1 MLDIIP
7 ILLQSSSANTT
18 AVTSIINATISNPQ
32 NLASGLYIYIIET
45 ITVVLS
51 LLMVIAISLQVARG
65 YFLRILR
72 KFTLRL
78 TADLW
83 WMVFIIL
90 RDLMVL
96 LTVLLGLVVFMPAID
111 LAYPVAAPFE
121 PLGVVL
127 YAFALVLILTKDTD
141 ESAKYDT
148 MITKLLGAGTGLYLL
163 GVITVTETPLSLA
176 VLPSTVSKS
185 SGNIWGFF
193 YNTFSSTSNPAL
205 YMYSF
210 YVSFALLA
218 IAGILALKWSLRQK
232 DRKPVT
238 TPKPTLNPAPSPSPA
253 PAASSPSPAALQQQP
268 SKPSD
273 AQGAD
278 TSKKI

>member
-1 MLDIIP
+1 MFDITP
-7 ILLQSSSANTT
+7 ILLQASSVNAT
-18 AVTSIINATISNPQ
+18 AVTRILNSTVSNPQ

-51 LLMVIAISLQVARG
+51 LLMVIAVSLQVARG

-83 WMVFIIL
+83 WLVFIIL

-111 LAYPVAAPFE
+111 MAYPVAVPFE

-141 ESAKYDT
+141 ENAKYDT
-148 MITKLLGAGTGLYLL
+148 MVTKLLGAGTGLYLI
-163 GVITVTETPLSLA
+163 GVIAVTETPLSLA
-176 VLPSTVSKS
+176 VAPSTVSS
-185 SGNIWGFF
+185 SNGNIWGFF
-193 YNTFSSTSNPAL
+193 YNTFSSLSNHAL

-210 YVSFALLA
+210 YISFALLA
-218 IAGILALKWSLRQK
+218 IAGLLALKWSLGQK
-232 DRKPVT
+232 EGKPATVPKPVV
-238 TPKPTLNPAPSPSPA
+238 NPAPA
-253 PAASSPSPAALQQQP
+253 PAAASPALQPQP
-268 SKPSD
+268 TKPTDVQS
-273 AQGAD
+273 ASAP
-278 TSKKI
+278 KKI

>member
-1 MLDIIP
+1 MLDLIP
-7 ILLQSSSANTT
+7 ILLQSSSVNTT
-18 AVTSIINATISNPQ
+18 VVKIINSTVSNPQ

-96 LTVLLGLVVFMPAID
+96 LTVLLGLVVFMPAVD
-111 LAYPVAAPFE
+111 LVYPVAVPFE
-121 PLGVVL
+121 PLGIVL

-176 VLPSTVSKS
+176 VLPSTVSTS
-185 SGNIWGFF
+185 NGNIWGFF
-193 YNTFSSTSNPAL
+193 YNTFSSTSNHAM
-205 YMYSF
+205 YIYSF
-210 YVSFALLA
+210 YISFALLA
-218 IAGILALKWSLRQK
+218 IAGILALKWSIGQK
-232 DRKPVT
+232 DRKPAT
-238 TPKPTLNPAPSPSPA
+238 TPKPVVNPAPAPATPPATPPPA
-253 PAASSPSPAALQQQP
+253 PQQQASAP
-268 SKPSD
+268 I
-273 AQGAD
+273 D
-278 TSKKI
+278 TQAAGTPKKI

>member
-1 MLDIIP
+1 MFEMIYT
-7 ILLQSSSANTT
+7 LLQASSVNATAITRIINTT
-18 AVTSIINATISNPQ
+18 VSNPQ

-96 LTVLLGLVVFMPAID
+96 LTVLLGLVVFMPAVD
-111 LAYPVAAPFE
+111 LVYPVAVPFE

-176 VLPSTVSKS
+176 VLPSTVSRS

-193 YNTFSSTSNPAL
+193 YNTFSSTSNPAM
-205 YMYSF
+205 YIYSF
-210 YVSFALLA
+210 YISFALLA
-218 IAGILALKWSLRQK
+218 IAGILALKWSMGQK

-238 TPKPTLNPAPSPSPA
+238 TPKPVVNPAPAPTTSSPA
-253 PAASSPSPAALQQQP
+253 LQPQP
-268 SKPSD
+268 PESHGPQ
-273 AQGAD
+273 ATEAP
-278 TSKKI
+278 KKI

>member
-1 MLDIIP
+1 MFDIIP
-7 ILLQSSSANTT
+7 ILLQASSVNAT
-18 AVTSIINATISNPQ
+18 AVTQIINSTVSNPQ

-51 LLMVIAISLQVARG
+51 LLMVIAVSLQVARG

-83 WMVFIIL
+83 WLVFIIL

-111 LAYPVAAPFE
+111 MAYPVAVPFE

-148 MITKLLGAGTGLYLL
+148 MVTKLLGAGTGLYLI
-163 GVITVTETPLSLA
+163 GVIAVTETPLSLA
-176 VLPSTVSKS
+176 VMPSTVSAS

-193 YNTFSSTSNPAL
+193 YNTFSSLSNPAL

-210 YVSFALLA
+210 YISFALLA
-218 IAGILALKWSLRQK
+218 IAGILALKWSLGQK
-232 DRKPVT
+232 ESKPT
-238 TPKPTLNPAPSPSPA
+238 ITPKPVVNSAPA
-253 PAASSPSPAALQQQP
+253 PAATSPALQPLPQK
-268 SKPSD
+268 SSD
-273 AQGAD
+273 AQGT
-278 TSKKI
+278 TSPKKI

>member
-1 MLDIIP
+1 MLDLIP
-7 ILLQSSSANTT
+7 ILLQSSSVNTT
-18 AVTSIINATISNPQ
+18 VVKIINSTVSNPQ
-32 NLASGLYIYIIET
+32 NLASGLDIYILET

-96 LTVLLGLVVFMPAID
+96 LTVLLGLVVFMPAVD
-111 LAYPVAAPFE
+111 LVYPVAVPFE
-121 PLGVVL
+121 PLGIVL

-176 VLPSTVSKS
+176 VLPSTVSTS
-185 SGNIWGFF
+185 NGNIWGFF
-193 YNTFSSTSNPAL
+193 YNTFSSMSNPAL

-210 YVSFALLA
+210 YISFALLA
-218 IAGILALKWSLRQK
+218 IAGILALKWSIGQK
-232 DRKPVT
+232 DRKPAT
-238 TPKPTLNPAPSPSPA
+238 TPKPVVNPAPAPATPPATPPPA
-253 PAASSPSPAALQQQP
+253 PQQQASAP
-268 SKPSD
+268 I
-273 AQGAD
+273 D
-278 TSKKI
+278 TQAAGTPKKI